1 MTPQETEE
9 FTLKRTLEMKI
20 RFTKDELDA
29 LTQKAKR
36 ARMSRESFC
45 RQALNGIELK
55 EASPADVPF
64 LIHELRRIGIGIDQL
79 IKSANSI
86 STEETVRLHEVL
98 EQNRATEKLIVETYT
113 TKSN

>member
-1 MTPQETEE
+1 M
-9 FTLKRTLEMKI
+9 KRTLEMKI

-36 ARMSRESFC
+36 ARMSRENFC

-55 EASPADVPF
+55 EAPPADIPR
-64 LIHELRRIGIGIDQL
+64 LIHALRHIGIGIDQL
-79 IKSANSI
+79 IKESNNI
-86 STEETVRLHEVL
+86 KNEEIIQLREVL
-98 EQNRATEKLIVETYT
+98 ERNRAIEKLIVETYT